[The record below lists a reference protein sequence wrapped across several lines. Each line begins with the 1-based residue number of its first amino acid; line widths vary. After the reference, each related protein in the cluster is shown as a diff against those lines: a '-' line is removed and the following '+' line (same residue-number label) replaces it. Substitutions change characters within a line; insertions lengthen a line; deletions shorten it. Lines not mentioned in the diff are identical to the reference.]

1 MCVTAG
7 ASDLALCHLLQKL
20 PSSVILLYHMVTLS
34 RGSGW
39 VLVQILTFR
48 MYTSFLQCSGKL
60 QAYLPRPNL
69 KRGLVQG
76 SLYYQ
81 LASQLN
87 YFKN

>member
-69 KRGLVQG
+69 ERGLVQG